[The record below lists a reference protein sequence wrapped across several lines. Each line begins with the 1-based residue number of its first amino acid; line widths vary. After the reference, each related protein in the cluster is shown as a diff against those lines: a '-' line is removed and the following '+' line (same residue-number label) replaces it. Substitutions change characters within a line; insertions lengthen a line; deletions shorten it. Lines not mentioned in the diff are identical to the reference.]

1 MADRLTEKRLNI
13 KAPGRF
19 FVTYEGRKAVVEMVP
34 SNGGHHNSC
43 AWLSIH
49 VYA

>member
-1 MADRLTEKRLNI
+1 MADRLTEKRLNNE
-13 KAPGRF
+13 APGRF
-19 FVTYEGRKAVVEMVP
+19 LVTHTVCKTVVVLVP
-34 SNGGHHNSC
+34 SEPGHHNSC

>member
-1 MADRLTEKRLNI
+1 MADRLTEKRLNN

-19 FVTYEGRKAVVEMVP
+19 LVTHTGRKTVDALVP
-34 SNGGHHNSC
+34 SEPGHHNSC